1 MNELQ
6 SRVVKLIKKS
16 VGQVF
21 KLQLL
26 NNFFCQ
32 TPIKINFEVS
42 EWFIWRSK
50 ETGDHN
56 VIYDV

>member
-26 NNFFCQ
+26 NNFFFAKHQ
-32 TPIKINFEVS
+32 
-42 EWFIWRSK
+42 
-50 ETGDHN
+50 
-56 VIYDV
+56 